1 MQRPPGYR
9 CAGSHVGR
17 PHGGDKRRERQE
29 RTRQRGLDMSTKGT
43 TSAARRHGERIVE
56 QIDVA
61 RARRYAVTP

>member
-29 RTRQRGLDMSTKGT
+29 RTRQRGLDMGGPK
-43 TSAARRHGERIVE
+43 GERIVA
-56 QIDVA
+56 QIDA
-61 RARRYAVTP
+61 ERARRYAVTP